1 MIKHNKNMK
10 ELVSFQSDNKY
21 LFMAYNQVKQKELG
35 RIIANQK
42 MKRLKWY
49 LKTMRRLYMNYLCVR
64 PLYIEC
70 KCMRAHFGYFKTKLK
85 TRKDHFIELLQKY
98 AEKKIPLSSLLTIL
112 KSWAIRFDEKYLL
125 RQTYFEPYPEALVE
139 ISDSGKGRDY

>member
-10 ELVSFQSDNKY
+10 DLVSFQSDNKY
-21 LFMAYNQVKQKELG
+21 LFMAYNQVKQKG
-35 RIIANQK
+35 IRAYNCKSK
-42 MKRLKWY
+42 MKRLKLY
-49 LKTMRRLYMNYLCVR
+49 LKTMRRLYMNYLCA
-64 PLYIEC
+64 LYIEC

>member
-70 KCMRAHFGYFKTKLK
+70 KCMRAHFWIF
-85 TRKDHFIELLQKY
+85 
-98 AEKKIPLSSLLTIL
+98 
-112 KSWAIRFDEKYLL
+112 
-125 RQTYFEPYPEALVE
+125 
-139 ISDSGKGRDY
+139 

>member
-85 TRKDHFIELLQKY
+85 TRKRSFYRTVTKVCRKEN
-98 AEKKIPLSSLLTIL
+98 T
-112 KSWAIRFDEKYLL
+112 
-125 RQTYFEPYPEALVE
+125 T
-139 ISDSGKGRDY
+139 

>member
-10 ELVSFQSDNKY
+10 DLVSFQSDNKY

-42 MKRLKWY
+42 MKRLKLY
-49 LKTMRRLYMNYLCVR
+49 LKTMRRLYMNYLCAP

-70 KCMRAHFGYFKTKLK
+70 KCMRAHFW
-85 TRKDHFIELLQKY
+85 
-98 AEKKIPLSSLLTIL
+98 IL
-112 KSWAIRFDEKYLL
+112 
-125 RQTYFEPYPEALVE
+125 
-139 ISDSGKGRDY
+139 

>member
-1 MIKHNKNMK
+1 MK

-49 LKTMRRLYMNYLCVR
+49 LKTMRRLYMNYLCAS
-64 PLYIEC
+64 LYIEC
-70 KCMRAHFGYFKTKLK
+70 KCMRAHFGYFKKVK
-85 TRKDHFIELLQKY
+85 NK
-98 AEKKIPLSSLLTIL
+98 KKIIL
-112 KSWAIRFDEKYLL
+112 
-125 RQTYFEPYPEALVE
+125 
-139 ISDSGKGRDY
+139 